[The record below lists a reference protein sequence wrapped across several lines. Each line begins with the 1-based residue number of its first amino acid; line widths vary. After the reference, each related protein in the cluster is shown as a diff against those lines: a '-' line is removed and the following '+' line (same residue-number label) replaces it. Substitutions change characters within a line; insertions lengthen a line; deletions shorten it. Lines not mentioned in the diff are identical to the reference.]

1 MMMVIQEMM
10 EMETPK
16 KSRIQ
21 NHYQRNQRHP
31 NLKRKMKME
40 MMLLLKTLTKKRL
53 TRLMKKRRKK
63 KKKKRP
69 KKQMRKN
76 RPNCKHHSMTWTLK
90 LKRLLKATSITQRI
104 SNSIT
109 WKITKVENSRTLW
122 LMNKK
127 KQPLQH
133 YPKQEL

>member
-1 MMMVIQEMM
+1 MMMVILEMM

-21 NHYQRNQRHP
+21 NHYLRNQRLP

-76 RPNCKHHSMTWTLK
+76 KPNCKHHSMT
-90 LKRLLKATSITQRI
+90 
-104 SNSIT
+104 
-109 WKITKVENSRTLW
+109 
-122 LMNKK
+122 
-127 KQPLQH
+127 
-133 YPKQEL
+133 